1 MTSIIELNVVIVND
15 VIIHM
20 QFITCLF
27 IQNNTKTTYQTES
40 MSTLFQLFF
49 IIYRTHGE
57 IERPKERSSS
67 TGISTMNKNI
77 ASV

>member
-1 MTSIIELNVVIVND
+1 VTSIIEVNVVIVND
-15 VIIHM
+15 VIIHK
-20 QFITCLF
+20 QFVTCLF

-40 MSTLFQLFF
+40 MSTLFQFF

-57 IERPKERSSS
+57 KERPQEKSSS
-67 TGISTMNKNI
+67 TGISTTNKHI